1 MRKRLLMVTC
11 VLGGLL
17 TGERAAAQAAAPQAA
32 QASAAQAA
40 PDTAARRAA
49 MARLAFLQG
58 RWSGEASAMVGR
70 GQKLEMIQT
79 ESVRYATGGQTML
92 VEGVGRRIA
101 AGEPRDTL
109 FHAVATI
116 DWLPERGY
124 LMRAYT
130 LAGHYGEFP
139 LTVTERGYVWE
150 MPVPGGKVM
159 YTMGLTADGTWDE
172 RGDYVRGDQ
181 RYEVIRLLV
190 RPVTAQP

>member
-1 MRKRLLMVTC
+1 MRKRLLMVAC
-11 VLGGLL
+11 VLAGLPI
-17 TGERAAAQAAAPQAA
+17 GERAAGQAAPGQTAV
-32 QASAAQAA
+32 ASAQAA

-58 RWSGEASAMVGR
+58 KWSGEASAMVGR

-92 VEGVGRRIA
+92 VEGVGRRIV

-139 LTVTERGYVWE
+139 LAVTERGFAWE
-150 MPVPGGKVM
+150 MAAPGGKVM
-159 YTMGLTADGTWDE
+159 YTMGLTADGAWDE

-190 RPVTAQP
+190 RPVKAQP

>member
-1 MRKRLLMVTC
+1 MRKRLLMVAC
-11 VLGGLL
+11 VLAGLPI
-17 TGERAAAQAAAPQAA
+17 GERAAGQAAPGQ
-32 QASAAQAA
+32 SAVAQAA

-58 RWSGEASAMVGR
+58 KWSGEASAMVGR

-92 VEGVGRRIA
+92 VEGVGRRIV

-139 LTVTERGYVWE
+139 LAVTERGFAWE
-150 MPVPGGKVM
+150 MAAPGGKVM
-159 YTMGLTADGTWDE
+159 YTMGLTADGAWDE

-190 RPVTAQP
+190 RPVKAQP